1 MLKMAGSTQ
10 VKALSKRLIL
20 FLILGFISSGCSLS
34 PETNLRVYVL
44 EGGHVSIK
52 KLAIFSA
59 SQVYEGRSMEL
70 TNPCF
75 LVQHPKGTLLWDAG
89 LPDAL
94 VEKPLGNDTMQFS
107 VKKTLASQLE
117 ELGLLPQDIDYLVHS
132 HMHYDH
138 VGNSHMFASSTW
150 LVHEKEYESAFGSGA
165 EERYD
170 YAYYKALRQSDTIKL
185 KGDYDVFGD
194 GTVVIL
200 AAPGH
205 TPGHQVLFIHLPKT
219 GPVVLS
225 GDLYHFAE
233 QRTHRRVPRF
243 NHSREETLNS
253 MDKIERFTED
263 KGARL
268 IIQHDAEHILSLPH
282 PPDFID

>member
-1 MLKMAGSTQ
+1 MPGSTQ

-20 FLILGFISSGCSLS
+20 LLILAFISSGCKLS

-44 EGGHVSIK
+44 DGGHVSVK
-52 KLAIFSA
+52 NLAIFSA
-59 SQVYEGRSMEL
+59 SEVYEGRSMEL
-70 TNPCF
+70 ANPCF

-89 LPDAL
+89 LPDTL
-94 VEKPLGNDTMQFS
+94 VEKPLGDETMQFTM
-107 VKKTLASQLE
+107 KKTLASQLE

-138 VGNSHMFASSTW
+138 VGNSNMFASSTW
-150 LVHEKEYESAFGSGA
+150 LVHEKEYESAFGAGA

-170 YAYYKALRQSDTIKL
+170 YACYKALRQSHTIKL
-185 KGDYDVFGD
+185 NGDYDVFDD

-205 TPGHQVLFIHLPKT
+205 APGHQVLFIHLPKT

-253 MDKIERFTED
+253 MDKIERFIED

-268 IIQHDAEHILSLPH
+268 IIQHDPEHVSSLVGPA
-282 PPDFID
+282 DFID

>member
-34 PETNLRVYVL
+34 RETNLRVYVL
-44 EGGHVSIK
+44 DGGHVSIK

-59 SQVYEGRSMEL
+59 SEVYEGRSMEL

-89 LPDAL
+89 LPDTL
-94 VEKPLGNDTMQFS
+94 VEKPLGGDTMQFS

-117 ELGLLPQDIDYLVHS
+117 ELDLLPQDIDYLVHS

-150 LVHEKEYESAFGSGA
+150 LVHEKEYESAFGSDA
-165 EERYD
+165 EKRYD
-170 YAYYKALRQSDTIKL
+170 YAYYKALRQSHTIKL

-205 TPGHQVLFIHLPKT
+205 TPGHQVMFIHLPKT

-253 MDKIERFTED
+253 MDKIERFIED

-268 IIQHDAEHILSLPH
+268 IIQHDPEHILSLPH